1 MMKIHIIHVKLIA
14 QAIRAGGTM
23 EQRNA
28 ASLIRWCYV
37 GAWLH
42 GQITLPDGALQ
53 MLLET

>member
-1 MMKIHIIHVKLIA
+1 MIKIHIIHVKLIT

-23 EQRNA
+23 EQRNE

-53 MLLET
+53 ILLEA